1 MLSVIKRGKGGK
13 NEYLKKK
20 ISVQNA
26 NYSFEIWQQEQT
38 NVAYQKSKFSITK
51 GVLAMASGTYFIN
64 QSTKGVLLNFLML
77 NSEIVELMEQQWLKI
92 VNYENCNL
100 LPSTILHISKI
111 SSEL

>member
-38 NVAYQKSKFSITK
+38 NVAYQKSKLSI
-51 GVLAMASGTYFIN
+51 
-64 QSTKGVLLNFLML
+64 TKGVLLNFLML
-77 NSEIVELMEQQWLKI
+77 NSEIVEELMEQQWLKI

-100 LPSTILHISKI
+100 LPSTIPHISKI